1 MTTPIARD
9 ASGTAARPATDS
21 WCADCDGRP
30 CHRLETFP
38 GGNPRALTEADRLA
52 ATAGHGAHVH
62 FAARRDEFV
71 VVQPSTEV
79 AA

>member
-9 ASGTAARPATDS
+9 ASGAAVSPPTDS
-21 WCADCDGRP
+21 WCTDCDGRP
-30 CHRLETFP
+30 SRQLETFP
-38 GGNPRALTEADRLA
+38 AGNPRALTEADQLA
-52 ATAGHGAHVH
+52 ATAGPGAHVH

-71 VVQPSTEV
+71 VVVPAAV

>member
-9 ASGTAARPATDS
+9 ASGTAVSPPTDS
-21 WCADCDGRP
+21 WCTDCDGLP
-30 CHRLETFP
+30 CRRLETFP
-38 GGNPRALTEADRLA
+38 AGNPRALTEADRLA

-71 VVQPSTEV
+71 VVLPAAV

>member
-9 ASGTAARPATDS
+9 ASGTAASPPTDS

-30 CHRLETFP
+30 CRSLETFP
-38 GGNPRALTEADRLA
+38 AGNTRSLAVADRLA
-52 ATAGHGAHVH
+52 GRIGHDAHVH
-62 FAARRDEFV
+62 YVVRRDEFV
-71 VVQPSTEV
+71 VVLPEAV